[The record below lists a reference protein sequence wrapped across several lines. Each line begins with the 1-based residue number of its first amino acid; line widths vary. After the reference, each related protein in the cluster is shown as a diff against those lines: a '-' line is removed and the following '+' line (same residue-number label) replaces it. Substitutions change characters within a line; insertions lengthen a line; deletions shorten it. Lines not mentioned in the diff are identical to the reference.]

1 MAVEENKIYVSGD
14 LRFMKDD
21 PGRQTIGSFNP
32 LTNDDVSAHNNS
44 VFGLILILNFFLVD

>member
-1 MAVEENKIYVSGD
+1 VAVEENKIYVSGD